1 MSDYFYWNKKI
12 VEDLSEKNIEE
23 LFSSGYLFTRES
35 KGSMYQTR
43 SLRINLSK
51 FELSSENRRILNK
64 TSDLNLKII
73 DLPISLDEYN
83 WEIHKMGKDFYQN
96 KLKLEKN
103 FSSNKIKE
111 LLTNSNKSNF
121 NKLIKYFVGD
131 KEIGYAICYM
141 DNAIFQYAYPF
152 YDYIN
157 FPNNYG
163 MGMMLRAII
172 ESKEKN
178 LQYIYLGSV
187 TRETDLYKL
196 QFKGLEWFDENFWQ
210 IDKIEELK
218 QIISNFRKI

>member
-12 VEDLSEKNIEE
+12 IEDFSDKNIVN
-23 LFSSGYLFTRES
+23 LFSNGYLFTRES

-51 FELSSENRRILNK
+51 FELSSENRRVLNK
-64 TSDLNLKII
+64 TTELKYELV
-73 DLPISLDEYN
+73 DLPIPLNEYN

-96 KLKLEKN
+96 KLQLEKL

-111 LLTNSNKSNF
+111 LVTSPDKSNF
-121 NKLIKYFVGD
+121 NKLLKFSVGD

-141 DNAIFQYAYPF
+141 NGALFQYAYPF

-157 FPNNYG
+157 YPSNYG
-163 MGMMLRAII
+163 MGMMLRAILVA
-172 ESKEKN
+172 KENN
-178 LQYIYLGSV
+178 LDYIYLGSV